1 MGATVYTLDLNID
14 VYRRAPDKARF
25 LWETESVEEW
35 ATVSALNRLTSK
47 VLSGEVEYCAQR
59 ILEVPAEIV
68 GFSVYRSN
76 RLFTVKVIEQ
86 VKRIDPSRVIVI
98 GGRGC
103 STESER
109 AGFPTGLVDVF
120 VVGEG
125 EGALASGV
133 ERNGDFSGI
142 SGTIIPAGGGYLDNG
157 RARPL
162 DINRIPFPTFEQ
174 FDLNKYTEKTLPML
188 SSRGCIAR
196 CAFCDDH
203 LTWGRYRYRKAE
215 FVLDELRW
223 HVKKNGISHFW
234 FNDLLINGSNKHLE
248 RLCDLIIERGLDIR
262 WIALAIVRR
271 DTTEALL
278 KKMRRA
284 GCYTLNYGIE
294 SGSDKILKRMGASYT
309 VSEAEQVLKLTRRA
323 DINTQLNFIVGFPG
337 ETEAEFMETFQF
349 ITRNRNWICGIS
361 NLNTCTLVENSPLG
375 NSPRSYGALPR
386 SGWEPADGLFET
398 EDGTCYEERV
408 ERVRRMDSLIEK
420 LGLSIWTSNAP
431 KQVRGKPD

>member
-1 MGATVYTLDLNID
+1 M
-14 VYRRAPDKARF
+14 
-25 LWETESVEEW
+25 
-35 ATVSALNRLTSK
+35 
-47 VLSGEVEYCAQR
+47 
-59 ILEVPAEIV
+59 
-68 GFSVYRSN
+68 
-76 RLFTVKVIEQ
+76 
-86 VKRIDPSRVIVI
+86 
-98 GGRGC
+98 
-103 STESER
+103 
-109 AGFPTGLVDVF
+109 
-120 VVGEG
+120 GEG

-142 SGTIIPAGGGYLDNG
+142 SGTIIPVGGGYLDNG
-157 RARPL
+157 RARPI

-309 VSEAEQVLKLTRRA
+309 VSEAEQVLELMRRA

-337 ETEAEFMETFQF
+337 ETEAEFMETLQF
-349 ITRNRNWICGIS
+349 IRRNREWICGIS

-375 NSPRSYGALPR
+375 NSPGSYGTLPR
-386 SGWEPADGLFET
+386 PGWEPADGLFET

-408 ERVRRMDSLIEK
+408 DRVKRTASLIEK
-420 LGLSIWTSNAP
+420 LDLSIWTSNAP
-431 KQVRGKPD
+431 KEAGSRPG